1 MLVINLS
8 GLTFCNIG
16 VGLAVVKPA
25 VDASRPRHGLQ
36 RPAATWGKGSPWP
49 GPAGCRERLLRR
61 AASRVWGVFCEDFF
75 LPVRPPS
82 LQARF
87 SADQQGNE
95 EKARSPE
102 LKDVQLEARRPGAS
116 KGAQAAARPTTLG
129 SLPVSPGG
137 GSGPAPGE
145 AQNTASGGQ
154 GTTPGSVAAASGGRS
169 RSRTCSA
176 GREGCGRGQVSV
188 RWHLVLTHTCGSTC
202 ARPAPQGQTGPGT
215 PESGPRRPAGMVE
228 A

>member
-75 LPVRPPS
+75 LPVRPPPHCKPGS
-82 LQARF
+82 LLTSKGTRRKPA
-87 SADQQGNE
+87 
-95 EKARSPE
+95 ARSSKTCSWRRGDLAPAR
-102 LKDVQLEARRPGAS
+102 ARRPRRGRQHWGHFPCPRGEGQGQPRARRRTRRLEGRARPPEVWRQRLGA
-116 KGAQAAARPTTLG
+116 GAAAE
-129 SLPVSPGG
+129 
-137 GSGPAPGE
+137 PAQPAGRG
-145 AQNTASGGQ
+145 AGAD
-154 GTTPGSVAAASGGRS
+154 RS
-169 RSRTCSA
+169 RF
-176 GREGCGRGQVSV
+176 V
-188 RWHLVLTHTCGSTC
+188 
-202 ARPAPQGQTGPGT
+202 GT
-215 PESGPRRPAGMVE
+215 
-228 A
+228 